1 MMQKEILSFVIL
13 LILFS
18 IVTVSLTNVE
28 AKTQVLTA
36 TPTDL
41 VATDVSPTQIDLH
54 WNAPTQNYQK
64 IIIGYKIEE
73 RLSSGAYY
81 TFVDNTGSTITTYSI
96 TGLTT
101 GKTYTYRVA
110 ALYSDDTTTDPSN
123 PASATPTTTSISS
136 TPSSSP
142 TGQETNVKFDFTPS
156 DGTTLVGT
164 VISRIDYQQI
174 LYKKDPRS
182 LITNVVSTLQPI
194 NNNLQ
199 GVLAYQNSHLSD
211 DTVPGPLI
219 AKTSSPTQID
229 LSWLEPIE
237 KYSKVIIGYKI
248 EWKRAPG
255 DYVDVDDNTGNRTT
269 KYSVYP
275 LSPGTTY
282 TYRVSAI
289 YNDNTRS
296 NPSNEATTT
305 TMLVQQSVSNATT
318 SITSENKNT
327 SNTSTSNQQQN
338 NPISQPTQSNV
349 KFDLMAPDGTNLND
363 VVLTQ
368 TDYQQ
373 FIVIKDPRNIIS
385 NVMQTSDTVN
395 NSLAGLIRFQDIHV
409 PQQTVTQPPETPPVS
424 DSSHQDNNAL
434 IQGVA
439 TYVIALLSVGAI
451 TWFARTKI
459 AKKISKEYHF
469 TLEKYQEDN
478 NLCVRI
484 RNSGETIENSLV
496 LCEKEACVWADT
508 NTSKPRHIY
517 EGSIS
522 VVKIPQTYEDTNPLI
537 VVKSAKKTLRKTKLD
552 DMAYG

>member
-1 MMQKEILSFVIL
+1 MQKKILSFVTL

-18 IVTVSLTNVE
+18 IATVQLTNVE
-28 AKTQVLTA
+28 AKTPVLTT

-64 IIIGYKIEE
+64 IIVGYKIEE

-81 TFVDNTGSTITTYSI
+81 TFVDNTGSTITTYSV

-101 GKTYTYRVA
+101 GKTYTYRVS
-110 ALYSDDTTTDPSN
+110 ALYSDDTTTEPSN
-123 PASATPTTTSISS
+123 PASATPTTTSTSS
-136 TPSSSP
+136 EPSSSP

-164 VISRIDYQQI
+164 VVSRIDYQQL

-237 KYSKVIIGYKI
+237 KYSKIIIGYKV
-248 EWKRAPG
+248 EWKRASG

-296 NPSNEATTT
+296 NPSNEATAT
-305 TMLVQQSVSNATT
+305 TMLAQQSASNATT
-318 SITSENKNT
+318 SVTSGNKNT
-327 SNTSTSNQQQN
+327 SGTGTSNQQQSN
-338 NPISQPTQSNV
+338 SVSQPNQNNI
-349 KFDLMAPDGTNLND
+349 KFDLIAPDGINLND
-363 VVLTQ
+363 VILTQ

-373 FIVIKDPRNIIS
+373 FIVIKDPRSIIS
-385 NVMQTSDTVN
+385 NVVQTSSTVN
-395 NSLAGLIRFQDIHV
+395 NSLAGLIRYQNIHIPSQSSQQV
-409 PQQTVTQPPETPPVS
+409 NNTPQIPGETPKP
-424 DSSHQDNNAL
+424 DSNISL
-434 IQGVA
+434 FQGVA
-439 TYVIALLSVGAI
+439 TSVIATSVVGII
-451 TWFARTKI
+451 TWFVRTKI
-459 AKKISKEYHF
+459 ARKIAKEYVF
-469 TLEKYQEDN
+469 TLEKFTDRGIQY
-478 NLCVRI
+478 VRL
-484 RNSGETIENSLV
+484 RNSGTTIEDCTMYCDYEL
-496 LCEKEACVWADT
+496 CVWSDT
-508 NTSKPRHIY
+508 NLDKPRHIF

-522 VVKIPQTYEDTNPLI
+522 TIRLPIDLKPNPVI
-537 VVKSAKKTLRKTKLD
+537 SIKSGKKTLRKMALN
-552 DMAYG
+552 DMAHG